1 MAPGEARVREH
12 SRLPLPRSR
21 NSEDT
26 DPGAADGAPSK
37 PDAALSHRCA
47 VLAAELSLLS
57 GVADALTRR
66 ADPDGTIR
74 HLLAATLDAA
84 SISKGALVL
93 RGSNGILELRHHIG
107 FSESER
113 LELEE
118 LFREPFLEEIVER
131 GGSAALPSSSVP
143 ASTTSA
149 ILDGANLASLH
160 IVPLKSDGRGIGAM
174 IIGSTHSNVTS
185 DDSLAFVRAI
195 GNQIVQS
202 LALTRSVASLRAS
215 EERYRTLLESASDA
229 IAVLTLDGIVREV
242 NHRWEELT
250 GLPRAQLIG
259 RHARDLAPGRT
270 GIEST
275 RTFEGAVT
283 GPANRTMPV
292 EIAGPAGT
300 WVLVDVT
307 STIVEVGG
315 ESLMLTISH
324 DVTEH
329 RRLEDQL
336 HHAQKLEGIGQL
348 AGGIAHD
355 FNNLL
360 TIILGFAELAM
371 TELQAED
378 PAHADLV
385 EIAQASERAAAL
397 TRQLLAF
404 SRKQVLEPKIL
415 DLNAVVIGME
425 PLLRRLIFENID
437 LTVALPPDVDPV
449 YMDPSQ
455 IERVLVNLVINAT
468 DAMPRGGRLTLQT
481 ANFIVDERYQRGHLP
496 VAAGAYVMLGVSDTG
511 VGMDA
516 TTSTRIFEP
525 FFTTKGPDKGT
536 GLGLAT
542 VYGIVKQSGG
552 DVWVYSEPGLGTTFK
567 IYLPRAPAGVQPATS
582 LSNTPV
588 VEVPLGVETILL
600 VEDDKDVRGLAR
612 TRLERSGYRVLEAAD
627 PREAGE
633 LASTFAGEIHLLL
646 SDVIMPHS
654 EGEPLIDRLDAVR
667 PGLKVLYISGYADEA
682 VVRRGV
688 LREGMP
694 FLQKPFTPGTLA
706 RKVRE
711 VLDAPRLW

>member
-1 MAPGEARVREH
+1 MAQGEARVREY
-12 SRLPLPRSR
+12 SRLSLPRSR
-21 NSEDT
+21 NAEDT
-26 DPGAADGAPSK
+26 GPGSADGAPSK

-66 ADPDGTIR
+66 ADPDVTIR

-93 RGSNGILELRHHIG
+93 RGKSGILELRHHIG
-107 FSESER
+107 FSDVER
-113 LELEE
+113 VALEE
-118 LFREPFLEEIVER
+118 LFGEPFLEDIVER
-131 GGSAALPSSSVP
+131 GGSAALPSSFVP

-149 ILDGANLASLH
+149 ILDGANLVSLH

-174 IIGSTHSNVTS
+174 IIGSTHTDVTS
-185 DDSLAFVRAI
+185 EVSLAFVRAI

-259 RHARDLAPGRT
+259 RHARDFAPGRT
-270 GIEST
+270 GIELS

-283 GPANRTMPV
+283 GPPDRTVPV
-292 EIAGPAGT
+292 EIAGPAGA
-300 WVLVDVT
+300 WVLVEVT

-324 DVTEH
+324 DVTER

-360 TIILGFAELAM
+360 TIILGFTELAM
-371 TELQAED
+371 SELQAED
-378 PAHADLV
+378 PARAGLV
-385 EIAQASERAAAL
+385 EIAQASERAVAL

-404 SRKQVLEPKIL
+404 SRKQVLEPRIL

-437 LTVALPPDVDPV
+437 LTVALSPDVDLV

-455 IERVLVNLVINAT
+455 IERVLVNLVINAA

-481 ANFIVDERYQRGHLP
+481 ANFVVDERYQRGHLP
-496 VAAGAYVMLGVSDTG
+496 VAAGAYVMLAVSDTG

-516 TTSTRIFEP
+516 TTSSRIFEP

-552 DVWVYSEPGLGTTFK
+552 DVWVYSEPGIGTTLK

-582 LSNTPV
+582 QSGSPV
-588 VEVPLGVETILL
+588 VEIPLGVETILL

-627 PREAGE
+627 PLEAGE
-633 LASTFAGEIHLLL
+633 LAAKFAGEIHLLL

-654 EGEPLIDRLDAVR
+654 EGEPLIDRLHAVR

-694 FLQKPFTPGTLA
+694 FLQKPFTPGALA
-706 RKVRE
+706 RKIRE

>member
-1 MAPGEARVREH
+1 MTIPWRSCAR
-12 SRLPLPRSR
+12 S
-21 NSEDT
+21 
-26 DPGAADGAPSK
+26 A
-37 PDAALSHRCA
+37 
-47 VLAAELSLLS
+47 
-57 GVADALTRR
+57 TR
-66 ADPDGTIR
+66 
-74 HLLAATLDAA
+74 
-84 SISKGALVL
+84 
-93 RGSNGILELRHHIG
+93 
-107 FSESER
+107 
-113 LELEE
+113 
-118 LFREPFLEEIVER
+118 
-131 GGSAALPSSSVP
+131 
-143 ASTTSA
+143 
-149 ILDGANLASLH
+149 
-160 IVPLKSDGRGIGAM
+160 
-174 IIGSTHSNVTS
+174 
-185 DDSLAFVRAI
+185 
-195 GNQIVQS
+195 IVQS

-259 RHARDLAPGRT
+259 RHARDLAPGRA
-270 GIEST
+270 GIET
-275 RTFEGAVT
+275 DRTFEGAVT
-283 GPANRTMPV
+283 GPADRTVSV
-292 EIAGPAGT
+292 EIAGPAGA
-300 WVLVDVT
+300 WVLVEVT

-315 ESLMLTISH
+315 ESLVLTISH

-360 TIILGFAELAM
+360 TIILGFTELAM
-371 TELQAED
+371 SELQAED
-378 PAHADLV
+378 PARADLV
-385 EIAQASERAAAL
+385 EIAQAGERAAAL

-437 LTVALPPDVDPV
+437 LTIALPPDVDLV

-455 IERVLVNLVINAT
+455 IERVLVNLVVNAA

-496 VAAGAYVMLGVSDTG
+496 VAAGAYVMLAVIDTG

-516 TTSTRIFEP
+516 ATSSRIFEP

-552 DVWVYSEPGLGTTFK
+552 DVWVYSEPGMGTTFK
-567 IYLPRAPAGVQPATS
+567 IYLPRAPAGVQPAAS
-582 LSNTPV
+582 HSNTPV
-588 VEVPLGVETILL
+588 VEIPLGVETILL

-633 LASTFAGEIHLLL
+633 LASKFAGEIHLLL

-654 EGEPLIDRLDAVR
+654 DGEPLIDRLRAVR
-667 PGLKVLYISGYADEA
+667 PKLKVLYISGYADEA
-682 VVRRGV
+682 VVRRGA
-688 LREGMP
+688 LRKGMP

-711 VLDAPRLW
+711 VLDAAQVW